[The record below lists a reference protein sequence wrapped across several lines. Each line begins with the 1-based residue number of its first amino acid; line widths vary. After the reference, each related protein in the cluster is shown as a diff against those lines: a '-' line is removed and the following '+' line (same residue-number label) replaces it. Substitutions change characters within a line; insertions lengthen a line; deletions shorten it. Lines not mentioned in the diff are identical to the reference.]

1 MPDKKE
7 VKEQEKVNEPKQVQ
21 EAPEA
26 TIHHLQEQLGQAYQM
41 LDQYAKENKILRAS
55 IKALTQLL

>member
-7 VKEQEKVNEPKQVQ
+7 LKENKPEQVKEN
-21 EAPEA
+21 PET
-26 TIHHLQEQLGQAYQM
+26 TISNLQEQLGQAYQM
-41 LDQYAKENKILRAS
+41 LEQYAKENKILRAS

>member
-7 VKEQEKVNEPKQVQ
+7 LKENKPEQVKEN
-21 EAPEA
+21 PET
-26 TIHHLQEQLGQAYQM
+26 TINNLQEQLGQAYQM
-41 LDQYAKENKILRAS
+41 LEQYAKENKILRAS